1 MIVAINGQSVE
12 SVSQLMAYPDDFK
25 PGDTAGVT
33 VLRKGRNTTLQ
44 ITLTSDG

>member
-1 MIVAINGQSVE
+1 
-12 SVSQLMAYPDDFK
+12 MAYLDVFK

-33 VLRKGRNTTLQ
+33 LLREGRNTTLQ